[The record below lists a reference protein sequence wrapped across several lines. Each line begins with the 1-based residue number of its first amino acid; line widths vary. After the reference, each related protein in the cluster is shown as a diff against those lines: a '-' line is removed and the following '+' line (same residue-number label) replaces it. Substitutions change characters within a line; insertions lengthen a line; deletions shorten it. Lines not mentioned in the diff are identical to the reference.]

1 MRLIYFPWNQ
11 ENVWSISPETRKMFG
26 LFYLETRIM
35 FDSFHLET
43 RKMFELFHLETR
55 KMFDLFHLETRKIF
69 IFLLY
74 ACIRRRCCVK
84 NSFPRTGGPGLLKPE
99 YKHFKQQILTT
110 NFKKIFSFFYQEI
123 LLSNILHTTSIWISE
138 EIIFFCSLKSIFGRK
153 KFPNLKN
160 TSAKTSDLLSF
171 FF

>member
-1 MRLIYFPWNQ
+1 MRLIYFPWNQENVWSISPGNQ

-99 YKHFKQQILTT
+99 YKHFKQQILKR
-110 NFKKIFSFFYQEI
+110 FFLFFIKRYFFQIFYTQRAFEYP
-123 LLSNILHTTSIWISE
+123 
-138 EIIFFCSLKSIFGRK
+138 RK
-153 KFPNLKN
+153 
-160 TSAKTSDLLSF
+160 
-171 FF
+171 